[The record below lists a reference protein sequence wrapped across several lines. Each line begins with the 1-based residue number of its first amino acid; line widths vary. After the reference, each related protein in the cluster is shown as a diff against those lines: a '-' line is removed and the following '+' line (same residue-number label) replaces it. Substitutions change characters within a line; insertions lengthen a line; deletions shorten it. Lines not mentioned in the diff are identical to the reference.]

1 MLSWIKTYEWRRLSF
16 LLLGSIMS
24 LSGIGVLMIG
34 STQPSLQNR
43 QLAGAVIGALAM
55 LLFALLDYRTLMDWK
70 WIVYAGCLFLLLL
83 TRLLGDEAGGATRW
97 VELGAFRFQPSEPV
111 KIGLILFFASFFEEE
126 KERENQWITFFLSI
140 ALAGILLALILT
152 QPDLSTTIVAA
163 AVFLA
168 MLYLSGIRLR
178 ILAAGAA
185 AAIPA
190 AAGGIILA
198 DRLGMG
204 LFGSYQF
211 RRILAWLNPQ
221 DYVQDAYQQQNAI
234 MAIGSGRLLGKG
246 LNNEGVFSV
255 KNGNYIPEP
264 QTDFIMAVV
273 GEELGFVGS
282 SVVILLLLALGL
294 ECMRIGKHAGTLSGR
309 LFCAGFGFLIGFQAF
324 VNICVVSGLMPNT
337 GLTLPFVSYGL
348 SSLISLFVG
357 AGIVLNISM
366 GQRRLFPLR
375 EPYAVRRKKES
386 GHMQRLDYMR

>member
-16 LLLGSIMS
+16 LLLGITMS

-43 QLAGAVIGALAM
+43 QLAGAVIGALVM

-70 WIVYAGCLFLLLL
+70 WIVYAGCLLLLLL

-366 GQRRLFPLR
+366 GRR
-375 EPYAVRRKKES
+375 RRF
-386 GHMQRLDYMR
+386 